1 MLLSKKS
8 TTDTYN
14 LDKPQRNYDKKKSQ
28 FEKDIQPYVNCSDT
42 DILELNNWVNEME
55 EDSES

>member
-1 MLLSKKS
+1 ML
-8 TTDTYN
+8 
-14 LDKPQRNYDKKKSQ
+14 RKKSQ
-28 FEKDIQPYVNCSDT
+28 FEKDIQSYVNCSDT